1 MNQIMDRRKP
11 RRSAKWLPKL
21 FRKDSG
27 IDGPTRSTS
36 ERKSLQ
42 EVGRTSSQATT
53 SKGTISIVA
62 ASTSIESS
70 CQTKVVQ
77 RDIQV
82 ITPSLPSKTENHVEP
97 QVSID
102 SKPLAPTPG
111 DPVAN
116 PDPVNFQNPFRPQ
129 KASSVSVSPVLTTPS
144 VKNFAKSTSPYQ
156 QAENQVK
163 LSPLLDPETCM
174 SSAKLWE
181 KAYTQLSENE
191 KHSEVFKRYAAIL
204 EENSPALGRSPSFPQ
219 KMQAVVRRQ
228 IEFMKQKQW
237 VLQWD
242 QKSIVVRDQVERIVN
257 PVQTFS
263 KLGTTIAQF
272 DPVHVGI
279 PWAGVCAILTVRT
292 LSIKLNSDSNR
303 PSLFLTIL
311 LNTKKP

>member
-1 MNQIMDRRKP
+1 MDRRKP

-21 FRKDSG
+21 FRKDYG
-27 IDGPTRSTS
+27 VDGPTRSTS
-36 ERKSLQ
+36 EQNLPQ
-42 EVGRTSSQATT
+42 EAGRTSSQATT
-53 SKGTISIVA
+53 SKGATSIVA
-62 ASTSIESS
+62 ASTSIAPS

-77 RDIQV
+77 RDVQE
-82 ITPSLPSKTENHVEP
+82 ITRSLPSDAENHVEP

-102 SKPLAPTPG
+102 SNPLAPTPG
-111 DPVAN
+111 EPVAN
-116 PDPVNFQNPFRPQ
+116 PDPVNFQNPLQPQ
-129 KASSVSVSPVLTTPS
+129 KVSSVSVSRVLTAPS
-144 VKNFAKSTSPYQ
+144 AKNFAKSTSPYQ
-156 QAENQVK
+156 QTENQVK
-163 LSPLLDPETCM
+163 LSPLLDPATCM

-204 EENSPALGRSPSFPQ
+204 EESSPVLGRSPSFPQ

-257 PVQTFS
+257 LVQTFS

-292 LSIKLNSDSNR
+292 LSIKLNSESNR
-303 PSLFLTIL
+303 PSLFSTIL

>member
-1 MNQIMDRRKP
+1 MDRRKP

-27 IDGPTRSTS
+27 VDGPTRSTS

-42 EVGRTSSQATT
+42 EVDRSSSQATT
-53 SKGTISIVA
+53 SKGTTSIVT

-82 ITPSLPSKTENHVEP
+82 ITPSLPSKAENHVDP

-102 SKPLAPTPG
+102 SK
-111 DPVAN
+111 PVAN

-129 KASSVSVSPVLTTPS
+129 KASSVSVSRVLTTPS
-144 VKNFAKSTSPYQ
+144 AKNFAKSTSPYQ
-156 QAENQVK
+156 QAGNQVK
-163 LSPLLDPETCM
+163 LAPLLDPETCM

-204 EENSPALGRSPSFPQ
+204 EENSPAPGRSPSFPQ
-219 KMQAVVRRQ
+219 KMQAVVRHQ

-257 PVQTFS
+257 LIQTFS

-303 PSLFLTIL
+303 PSLFSTIL